1 MVASSVPFVIGA
13 TLLAQTIVSMASL
26 TLPVL
31 APELA
36 KVLQVDASTIGY
48 QVSIVYAGAM
58 ASAAVGGGVVAR
70 LGACRTTQAALML
83 VAAAMLLAMVP
94 HLAALVVASLLLG
107 FGYGASNPAG
117 AHLLTRYTPASSR
130 NLIFSLKQTGVPL
143 GGMAAALV
151 APPVAGAF
159 GWHAALFVVIVC
171 ALATLAL
178 LQPVR
183 VKWDDD
189 RRVLERSNDRREVRR
204 ASVGVL
210 GGIALVWSHRD
221 LRYLSLMALCFA
233 GVQLC
238 LMTFAVTFLVK
249 EAHYTLV
256 EAGVLLSAVQFSGA
270 LGRIGWGWM
279 ADRMQASRTTLLVL
293 GALMLLATLF
303 TTQIDEGWSTV
314 ATTTVF
320 VAMGATAIGWNGVF
334 LAEVARLAP
343 AGQASTA
350 TGGALFFTFGGVL
363 IGPSL
368 FAAIY
373 ARLGSYAGTFAVAA
387 GFALLGL
394 NFLWRLTPG
403 PRVSPAATA
412 SRARNARPD
421 RR

>member
-1 MVASSVPFVIGA
+1 MRAPAPVVIGA
-13 TLLAQTIVSMASL
+13 TLVAQTIVSMASL

-31 APELA
+31 APALA
-36 KVLQVDASTIGY
+36 EVLEVDASTIGY

-70 LGACRTTQAALML
+70 LGACRTTQVALAL
-83 VAAAMLLAMVP
+83 VGAAMLLATAP
-94 HLAALVVASLLLG
+94 YLAALVAASVLLG

-117 AHLLTRYTPASSR
+117 AHLLTRFTPASSR

-151 APPVAGAF
+151 APPVAHAF
-159 GWHAALFVVIVC
+159 GWRAALAVVFV
-171 ALATLAL
+171 LAIAMLAL

-183 VKWDDD
+183 ARWDDD
-189 RRVLERSNDRREVRR
+189 RRAPARADRVYRPSGRGP
-204 ASVGVL
+204 GVL
-210 GGIALVWSHRD
+210 GGIALVWRRRD

-256 EAGVLLSAVQFSGA
+256 EAGVLLSGVQFAGA
-270 LGRIGWGWM
+270 AGRIGWGWI
-279 ADRMQASRTTLLVL
+279 ADRLRASRTTLLVL
-293 GALMLLATLF
+293 GALMLLATLA
-303 TTQIDEGWSTV
+303 TTQIDEQWSFL
-314 ATTTVF
+314 ATAVVF
-320 VAMGATAIGWNGVF
+320 IAMGATAIGWNGVF

-343 AGQASTA
+343 AGEASTA

-368 FAAIY
+368 FAAVY
-373 ARLGSYAGTFAVAA
+373 SQWQTYAGTFAVAA
-387 GFALLGL
+387 ALAVAGIVLL
-394 NFLWRLTPG
+394 A
-403 PRVSPAATA
+403 RVD
-412 SRARNARPD
+412 RNAGPERN
-421 RR
+421 